1 MPSSPTHIG
10 QGIQAARSHAG
21 LTQAELAHRVGV
33 AKVTISHW
41 ETGHRTPSMDS
52 LLRTA
57 DALGVPVA
65 NLVQVLTPEGSA
77 A

>member
-1 MPSSPTHIG
+1 MPSSQTHIG

-21 LTQAELAHRVGV
+21 LTQAQLAQRVGV

-52 LLRTA
+52 LVRTA

-65 NLVQVLTPEGSA
+65 DIVQVFNLEGSA

>member
-1 MPSSPTHIG
+1 MRTSPTHVG
-10 QGIQAARSHAG
+10 RGIKAARSAAG
-21 LTQAELAHRVGV
+21 LSQAQLADRIGV

-52 LLRTA
+52 LTRTA
-57 DALGVPVA
+57 DALGIPIA
-65 NLVQVLTPEGSA
+65 TIFEGSA